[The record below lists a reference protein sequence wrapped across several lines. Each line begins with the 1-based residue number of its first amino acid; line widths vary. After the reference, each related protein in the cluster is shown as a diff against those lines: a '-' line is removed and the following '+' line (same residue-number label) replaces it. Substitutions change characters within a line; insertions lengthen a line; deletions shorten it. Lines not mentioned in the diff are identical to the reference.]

1 MKLIAFY
8 IFLFSSFTSVAQ
20 IKVVNKY
27 LRGVRGVELYNGS
40 AYLAT
45 SLDNGEIK
53 IDTSKIGSDIWTLK
67 HQYFYPKKITK
78 QDLRLS
84 STILLREKTNT
95 FKPVLITPGRRAT
108 LSNEIASKVHTISA
122 KKISLLQPQTTA
134 DLIGIDNK
142 VYIQKS
148 QQGGGSPMMRGFATS
163 RILLV
168 MDDVRMNTAIFRE
181 GNVQNVISIDP
192 FTIESTD
199 IVFGPASQFY
209 GSDAIGGVL
218 SFNSKK
224 PVFAKTDSVVY
235 SGNLDLRY
243 GSASNEKTYHVDF
256 GVGGKRFASF
266 TSFSFSDF
274 GDLKMGSNGPEEYQR
289 PDYILYLENGDST
302 VVNSNKDLQV
312 FSGYRQFNFLE
323 KISFK
328 ANKNTTLNYGLY
340 FSNTSDIP
348 RYDRLIVRNTRNE
361 LVNGDWYYGPQ
372 RWLMHKLNLKSTKKT
387 VISDSLEVSLAYQNF
402 KESRNDREVGRTE
415 LRIRS
420 EEVDAIS
427 GNIDLQKRLSRKT
440 KLSYGAEYIY
450 NLVGSVG
457 QIRNI
462 ENGGLKPTSSR
473 YPDGSTWTSS
483 GVYANLTNRWN
494 IRHRTEGGLRVNRVA
509 VAGEFDSSYNLPNP
523 IFNTDNTAITGS
535 ISHLYSLKNGTLGV
549 VASTAFRSPNID
561 DIGKVFDRSPNT
573 VIVPNTDLRPEYAYN
588 GEINGTYTFWDNL
601 QLEASLFYTYLNQAI
616 SISNSSLNGLDSI
629 VYDGTMSKVQT
640 LVNQDYAIISGT
652 QLSARYKLNEHFEA
666 RSSYTILKNNTS
678 NGDPIRHITPN
689 FGGTSIYLTL
699 NKFNLSLASTYNQ
712 EFTFDKFAPGEKNDA
727 FLYIKDE
734 NGNPY
739 SPSWIIFN
747 VNSSYRI
754 TEKIKLTLGIDN
766 LLDKRYRPYSSGI
779 TASGRNI
786 HVAFHANI

>member
-8 IFLFSSFTSVAQ
+8 LFLFSSFTSVAQ

-27 LRGVRGVELYNGS
+27 VRGVQGVELYNGS
-40 AYLAT
+40 TYLAT

-53 IDTSKIGSDIWTLK
+53 IDTSKIDNATWTLK
-67 HQYFYPKKITK
+67 HQYFYPKKIRK
-78 QDLRLS
+78 QDLRMS
-84 STILLREKTNT
+84 STILLVEKTNS
-95 FKPVLITPGRRAT
+95 FEPVLITPGRRAT

-168 MDDVRMNTAIFRE
+168 MDDIRMNTAIFRE

-199 IVFGPASQFY
+199 IIFGPSSQFY

-224 PVFAKTDSVVY
+224 PVFAKTDSVIY
-235 SGNLDLRY
+235 SGNIDLRY

-256 GVGGKRFASF
+256 GVGKKRFASF
-266 TSFSFSDF
+266 TSLSFSDF
-274 GDLKMGSNGPEEYQR
+274 GDLRMGSNGPEEYQR
-289 PDYILYLENGDST
+289 PDYVIFTENGDT
-302 VVNSNKDLQV
+302 TLTNNNKNIQV
-312 FSGYRQFNFLE
+312 FSGYRQFNFLQ
-323 KISFK
+323 KLSFK
-328 ANKNTTLNYGLY
+328 ANEYTSLNYGLH

-348 RYDRLIVRNTRNE
+348 RYDRLIVRNSSNE

-372 RWLMHKLNLKSTKKT
+372 RWLMHKFHLKSTRNT
-387 VISDSLEVSLAYQNF
+387 AFSDSLNVSLAYQNF
-402 KESRNDREVGRTE
+402 KESRNDRKVGRIE
-415 LRIRS
+415 QRIRT
-420 EEVDAIS
+420 EEVDALS

-483 GVYANLTNRWN
+483 GVYANVTNRWN

-509 VAGEFDSSYNLPNP
+509 IIGEFDSNYNLPNP

-535 ISHLYSLKNGTLGV
+535 ISHLYSLKNGSIGV

-561 DIGKVFDRSPNT
+561 DMGKVFDRNPNT
-573 VIVPNTDLRPEYAYN
+573 VIVPNTNLKPEYAYN
-588 GEINGTYTFWDNL
+588 GEINGTYTFWDKL
-601 QLEASLFYTYLNQAI
+601 QLEASLFYTYLNQAM
-616 SISNSSLNGLDSI
+616 SISNSSLNGKDSI
-629 VYDGTMSKVQT
+629 LYDGTMSQVQT

-652 QLSARYKLNEHFEA
+652 QLSARYKLNGNFEA
-666 RSSYTILKNNTS
+666 RSSYTILENSTS

-699 NKFNLSLASTYNQ
+699 NKFNLSFSSAYNQ

-727 FLYIKDE
+727 FLYIQDE

-754 TEKIKLTLGIDN
+754 TEKVKLTLGIDN

-779 TASGRNI
+779 TAPGRNI

>member
-1 MKLIAFY
+1 
-8 IFLFSSFTSVAQ
+8 
-20 IKVVNKY
+20 
-27 LRGVRGVELYNGS
+27 
-40 AYLAT
+40 
-45 SLDNGEIK
+45 
-53 IDTSKIGSDIWTLK
+53 
-67 HQYFYPKKITK
+67 
-78 QDLRLS
+78 
-84 STILLREKTNT
+84 
-95 FKPVLITPGRRAT
+95 
-108 LSNEIASKVHTISA
+108 
-122 KKISLLQPQTTA
+122 
-134 DLIGIDNK
+134 
-142 VYIQKS
+142 
-148 QQGGGSPMMRGFATS
+148 
-163 RILLV
+163 
-168 MDDVRMNTAIFRE
+168 
-181 GNVQNVISIDP
+181 
-192 FTIESTD
+192 
-199 IVFGPASQFY
+199 
-209 GSDAIGGVL
+209 
-218 SFNSKK
+218 
-224 PVFAKTDSVVY
+224 
-235 SGNLDLRY
+235 
-243 GSASNEKTYHVDF
+243 
-256 GVGGKRFASF
+256 
-266 TSFSFSDF
+266 
-274 GDLKMGSNGPEEYQR
+274 
-289 PDYILYLENGDST
+289 
-302 VVNSNKDLQV
+302 
-312 FSGYRQFNFLE
+312 
-323 KISFK
+323 
-328 ANKNTTLNYGLY
+328 
-340 FSNTSDIP
+340 
-348 RYDRLIVRNTRNE
+348 
-361 LVNGDWYYGPQ
+361 
-372 RWLMHKLNLKSTKKT
+372 MHKLNLKSTQKT

-402 KESRNDREVGRTE
+402 KESRNDRKVGRTE

-462 ENGGLKPTSSR
+462 ESGGLKPTSSR

-629 VYDGTMSKVQT
+629 VYDGTMSQVQT

-699 NKFNLSLASTYNQ
+699 NKFNLSLASAYNQ

-727 FLYIKDE
+727 FLYIKNE

-786 HVAFHANI
+786 HIAFHANI